1 MNNKIYLTDEGLNE
15 YRKEIKIL
23 NDKLA
28 EIQKMKSE
36 ACSGAVGDG
45 WHDNFAYEDA
55 KRQEDAIV
63 TQIKDLGDKS
73 KYIEII
79 TNDIKD
85 QNIINLNDIKDQ
97 NIINLNDILKVE
109 FTYEDG
115 TKDEEIIKLTGN
127 WKSREYDE
135 FQEVTLNSPI
145 GKNIYGKDIKDI
157 IEYSVN
163 EKKIIVKVIE
173 KINEIM

>member
-23 NDKLA
+23 NEKLV

-79 TNDIKD
+79 TNDIKA
-85 QNIINLNDIKDQ
+85 QNIINI
-97 NIINLNDILKVE
+97 NDILKVE

-127 WKSREYDE
+127 WKSREYDK

-145 GKNIYGKDIKDI
+145 GKNIYGKAIKDI

-173 KINEIM
+173 KIDKIM

>member
-85 QNIINLNDIKDQ
+85 QNIIS
-97 NIINLNDILKVE
+97 LNDILKVE

>member
-85 QNIINLNDIKDQ
+85 QNIINLNDI
-97 NIINLNDILKVE
+97 LTVE

>member
-23 NDKLA
+23 NDKLT

-85 QNIINLNDIKDQ
+85 QNIIS
-97 NIINLNDILKVE
+97 LNDILKVE

>member
-85 QNIINLNDIKDQ
+85 QNIINLNDI
-97 NIINLNDILKVE
+97 LKVE

-163 EKKIIVKVIE
+163 EKKIIVKIIE
-173 KINEIM
+173 KINEIV

>member
-15 YRKEIKIL
+15 YRNEIKIL

-36 ACSGAVGDG
+36 AYSGAIGDG

-85 QNIINLNDIKDQ
+85 QNIINLNDI
-97 NIINLNDILKVE
+97 LKIE

-127 WKSREYDE
+127 WKLKEYDE
-135 FQEVTLNSPI
+135 IQEVTLNSPI

-163 EKKIIVKVIE
+163 EKKIIVKIIE
-173 KINEIM
+173 KINEIV

>member
-85 QNIINLNDIKDQ
+85 QNIINLNDI
-97 NIINLNDILKVE
+97 LKVE

>member
-23 NDKLA
+23 NEKLV

-79 TNDIKD
+79 TNDIKA
-85 QNIINLNDIKDQ
+85 QNIINI
-97 NIINLNDILKVE
+97 NDILKVE

-145 GKNIYGKDIKDI
+145 GKNIYGKAIKDI

-173 KINEIM
+173 KINKSNYSHLR

>member
-85 QNIINLNDIKDQ
+85 QH
-97 NIINLNDILKVE
+97 IINLNDILTVE

>member
-15 YRKEIKIL
+15 YRKEIKNL
-23 NDKLA
+23 KDKLA
-28 EIQKMKSE
+28 EIQKIKSE

-79 TNDIKD
+79 T
-85 QNIINLNDIKDQ
+85 NDIKDQ